1 MLKYHQGSFYIL
13 LHCLDSNLHCIY
25 LQMKC
30 LLYILCFGSVTSD
43 VISLP
48 GQDNE
53 YYQTSSWSD
62 TQTGL
67 QRSSILTSRP
77 SESCWYSFPLEYNTV
92 PKVGMWYKQPFS
104 NGPWP
109 FTPILFIQKWEVWA
123 GFTLWESI
131 VLTNTLNFVTCT
143 HFQCWRKAISGFP
156 KVWTWKC
163 WNSISF
169 AAKLGYAECV
179 GRLCH
184 EYWSKYTI

>member
-1 MLKYHQGSFYIL
+1 MCNFLRTDFYVIGWHFHLMLKYHQGSFYIW

-67 QRSSILTSRP
+67 QRSSILTSRQ
-77 SESCWYSFPLEYNTV
+77 SESCWYNFQLDYNTTV
-92 PKVGMWYKQPFS
+92 PEVGMWYKQPFS

-109 FTPILFIQKWEVWA
+109 FTPILIIQKCEVSA
-123 GFTLWESI
+123 GDMYPFSMLKKSHKWVSESMN
-131 VLTNTLNFVTCT
+131 VKML
-143 HFQCWRKAISGFP
+143 
-156 KVWTWKC
+156 
-163 WNSISF
+163 
-169 AAKLGYAECV
+169 KL
-179 GRLCH
+179 
-184 EYWSKYTI
+184 